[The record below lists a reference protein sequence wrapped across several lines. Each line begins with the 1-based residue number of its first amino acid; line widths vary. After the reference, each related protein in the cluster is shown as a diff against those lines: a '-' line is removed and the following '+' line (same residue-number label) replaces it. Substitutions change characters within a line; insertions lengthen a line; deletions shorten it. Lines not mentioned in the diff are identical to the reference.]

1 MTTDTTPTPED
12 QRIIRAD
19 QPAEI
24 LAAARVAFGTV
35 PRDRLLLVGHS
46 GHHTRP
52 VLTSSPLTEL
62 VAESGREHLEHHLSL
77 MREKGCTAA
86 LAMVVLRDGSEHVD
100 PIELEDWE
108 RVGAALLLDTAHHL
122 LPDPFDLYPL
132 WVLGAGTAR
141 QVVLEHDEVGDGM
154 SLWVSPVQQLEP
166 FDHTRAAMDAVLEG
180 RSVRPDLPGREAL
193 AEVGRRLRLAPIAA
207 SPADTSDLLTRTRAA
222 LSRIGA
228 RRAGSTGSDEQFMT
242 DCEQVST
249 MLSALAI
256 DAVHWELLAMCV
268 DHGSPTPVD
277 REMLLQELTSDPSR
291 RPHEDVC
298 AGGGIYSDL
307 LLLREAAAAAM
318 HLGHPAGAASAA
330 SAWRGL
336 TAVLALLA
344 WWNHRFSGAGE
355 MVDDLL
361 RHDPSSTLAPL
372 LATMIDTPIFPAWW
386 PEA

>member
-1 MTTDTTPTPED
+1 MTMHTTPTPEE

-19 QPAEI
+19 QPAEV

-35 PRDRLLLVGHS
+35 PRDRLLLLGHS
-46 GHHTRP
+46 GDHTRP
-52 VLTSSPLTEL
+52 VLTSSPLTDL
-62 VAESGREHLEHHLSL
+62 VADSGREHLEHHLGL
-77 MREKGCTAA
+77 MREKGCTGAM
-86 LAMVVLRDGSEHVD
+86 AMVVLGDGSDTVD
-100 PIELEDWE
+100 LIELEDWE
-108 RVGAALLLDTAHHL
+108 RVGGVLLLDTAHHM

-132 WVLGAGTAR
+132 WVLGGGTAR
-141 QVVLEHDEVGDGM
+141 QVLLEHDEEGDGM

-180 RSVRPDLPGREAL
+180 RSVRPDLPGREIL
-193 AEVGRRLRLAPIAA
+193 ADVGRRLRLAPRAA
-207 SPADTSDLLTRTRAA
+207 NPADTADLLARTREA

-228 RRAGSTGSDEQFMT
+228 RRAGKAEDDEQFVT
-242 DCEQVST
+242 DCEQLSA
-249 MLSALAI
+249 MLSALVV

-298 AGGGIYSDL
+298 AGGDLYSDL
-307 LLLREAAAAAM
+307 QLLREAAAAAM
-318 HLGHPAGAASAA
+318 HLGHPAGAALAA

-361 RHDPSSTLAPL
+361 RHDPASTLAPL